1 MLPFNLAI
9 VTRCHNS
16 NALVFDPEIQESLRE
31 ERFVCGLRYLKRVRE
46 FGAVV
51 GLNPENRD
59 RSMPNQLA

>member
-31 ERFVCGLRYLKRVRE
+31 ERLVYGLRYQKRVRE

-51 GLNPENRD
+51 GLNP
-59 RSMPNQLA
+59 